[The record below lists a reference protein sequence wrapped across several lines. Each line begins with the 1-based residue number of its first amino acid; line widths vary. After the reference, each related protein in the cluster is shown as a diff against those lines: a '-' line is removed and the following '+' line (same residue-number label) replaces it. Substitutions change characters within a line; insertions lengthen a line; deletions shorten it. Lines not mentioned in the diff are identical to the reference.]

1 MLILT
6 TTFDCK
12 ASLSHVYDYYDGS
25 DSIQILLT
33 TCERMCSR
41 VCAAAL
47 FSRRCGGH
55 PVVTVI
61 SYALRLLTREEASA
75 GVRSGRESSAGI
87 DFLPQGPCTVPA
99 GQLGHLPVR
108 TTLDEGTLCLKPQ
121 GTLLRREPSEGK
133 NRQDRPS
140 GARRGRGSTLWGS
153 KEGLAAG
160 AEAPSTPQRGR
171 HPLVVSL
178 ASVLF

>member
-1 MLILT
+1 MPIPRYEVSVPCVTWSVMLILT

-12 ASLSHVYDYYDGS
+12 ASLPHVYDYYDGS

-61 SYALRLLTREEASA
+61 SYALLTREEASA

-99 GQLGHLPVR
+99 GQLGPVLRCRTAAEAWPLSAGVKRRQRLFDRDRLPEAAER
-108 TTLDEGTLCLKPQ
+108 ASAGLDEC
-121 GTLLRREPSEGK
+121 
-133 NRQDRPS
+133 S
-140 GARRGRGSTLWGS
+140 GHGRSFLTYCRCRWRLI
-153 KEGLAAG
+153 
-160 AEAPSTPQRGR
+160 
-171 HPLVVSL
+171 
-178 ASVLF
+178 